1 MHWLRSQHNCSRM
14 KLFLKFCR
22 IFFTLLEWVV
32 VAVICWTLILLTFLR
47 AIELFGL
54 IEALVI
60 CISAFSLGSVFLILS
75 SMLRGL

>member
-1 MHWLRSQHNCSRM
+1 M